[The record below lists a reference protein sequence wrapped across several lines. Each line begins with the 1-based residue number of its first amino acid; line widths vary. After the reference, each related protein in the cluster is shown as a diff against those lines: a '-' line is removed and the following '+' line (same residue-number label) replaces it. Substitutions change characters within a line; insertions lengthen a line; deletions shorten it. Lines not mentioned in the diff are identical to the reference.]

1 MTQNS
6 NNIINKNKDY
16 IIFVKILLKNKE
28 ELIMSLYGANTLT
41 SMDEVAK
48 GDRVL
53 EMFFVDDLLRQSSDQ
68 IKQFCESQEAKI
80 LQEKAVLK
88 KPTMMRLSKE
98 DDIKRRIKLM
108 AYQLA
113 KEANDPEWVKLK
125 KYTALRK
132 ESIAKIMNKYG
143 AKAER
148 MAKIAQKNYIATA
161 QKVSSDA
168 K

>member
-1 MTQNS
+1 MGLFGTDALVS
-6 NNIINKNKDY
+6 M
-16 IIFVKILLKNKE
+16 E
-28 ELIMSLYGANTLT
+28 EA
-41 SMDEVAK
+41 AK
-48 GDRVL
+48 SDRIL

-68 IKQFCESQEAKI
+68 IREFCESEEAKI

-98 DDIKRRIKLM
+98 DDAKRRVKLM

-113 KEANDPEWVKLK
+113 KEANDPEWAKLK
-125 KYTALRK
+125 KFTALRK
-132 ESIAKIMNKYG
+132 ESIAKIMKKYG

-161 QKVSSDA
+161 QKVSSNTSE
-168 K
+168 KK

>member
-1 MTQNS
+1 MGLFGTNALVS
-6 NNIINKNKDY
+6 M
-16 IIFVKILLKNKE
+16 E
-28 ELIMSLYGANTLT
+28 EA
-41 SMDEVAK
+41 AK
-48 GDRVL
+48 SDRIL

-68 IKQFCESQEAKI
+68 IREFCESEEAKI

-98 DDIKRRIKLM
+98 DDAKRRVKLM

-113 KEANDPEWVKLK
+113 KEANDPEWTKLK

-132 ESIAKIMNKYG
+132 ESIAKIMKKYG

-161 QKVSSDA
+161 QKVSSNSSD
-168 K
+168 KKK